1 MVSPHCERILRNF
14 EDLINRKEICWDFRE
29 IRAVV
34 MCKAWE
40 LMEKEHIPFREAIR
54 RAWDWAKIECA
65 EAGAYI

>member
-34 MCKAWE
+34 MCLAWDM
-40 LMEKEHIPFREAIR
+40 METSHIPFREAIR
-54 RAWDWAKIECA
+54 RAWEEVKFKCA
-65 EAGAYI
+65 EVGAYI